1 MLLAMFVVV
10 SMAVNAV
17 TIGDYEVRLD
27 KTNKNSTNKKYSG
40 SATNVDIPNSVTYEG
55 YTYSVK
61 SLGNFCSVS
70 CSLTS
75 IAIPE
80 SVTSL

>member
-27 KTNKNSTNKKYSG
+27 KANKK
-40 SATNVDIPNSVTYEG
+40 AQIKNILALLLTWIFPIVTRMKVIH
-55 YTYSVK
+55 TV
-61 SLGNFCSVS
+61 
-70 CSLTS
+70 
-75 IAIPE
+75 
-80 SVTSL
+80 